1 MMQSVVFSYLIPFP
15 LLVIL
20 IAAAIGVVLY
30 ARYLGLR
37 GWPFRLLA
45 AGFVLLALANPS
57 LRIEER
63 QGLSDI
69 VLIVVDATS
78 SHGLGERA
86 AQTDLILNQLQ
97 ERVANKDS
105 DVEIFRVKDGQKNSG
120 TLIFSEIRQAL
131 PDIPANRLSGIFIIS
146 DGQAHEDFVGLPIN
160 VPVHHIVIGEKRT
173 FDRKLSVLNAP
184 AFGIIGESVPM
195 VLRVDDL
202 DNEQNTQNQSAV
214 VYARVGSGRVIEFTV
229 PIGQD
234 TELRVNVGNAGQ
246 NIIEFWI
253 DPLDGELTEQNNRS
267 VVVVNGVRDRLRVLL
282 VSGAPH
288 PGGRVWRNLL
298 KSDSSVD
305 LVHFTILRPPA
316 KQDGVP
322 VSELSLIAFPTRE
335 LFMEK
340 IDDFDLIIFDR
351 YKRRGILPRSYLEN
365 IARYVRDGG
374 AILVAAGP
382 DFASA
387 NSIYRSPLQDVL
399 PAAPTARVIEER
411 YIPTVTDLGDRHPV
425 TRGLPQQDN
434 WGAWLRQIEVI
445 PDRGQTLMSGV
456 DERALLTL
464 DRVGAGRVALLA
476 SDHAWLWYRGYEAGG
491 PQQELL
497 KRLAHWLM
505 KEPELEEESITISVE
520 GERVDVRQYSLSE
533 TLEPAE
539 VLAPDGAIS
548 VINIEP
554 SGPGEFTGKFV
565 SPEQGIFEIRS
576 NGVQRVFAKGAA
588 NPIEFFDPRPSVD
601 VLAPLV
607 SVTKGGQIWALD
619 GLPSIREIRKGRIAA
634 GRNWMGVVKNNAY
647 ATLGVRQSPLF
658 PPWLYLLLALGS
670 AVLGWLREG
679 RFERR

>member
-1 MMQSVVFSYLIPFP
+1 MQSMVFSYLIPFP
-15 LLVIL
+15 LLMIL
-20 IAAAIGVVLY
+20 AAIGIAVVLY

-37 GWPFRLLA
+37 GWPFRMLA
-45 AGFVLLALANPS
+45 AGFILLALSNPS

-69 VLIVVDATS
+69 VLIVVDETS
-78 SHGLGERA
+78 SHGLAERA
-86 AQTDLILNQLQ
+86 AQTDLVLNQLQ
-97 ERVANKDS
+97 ERISNENCDI
-105 DVEIFRVKDGQKNSG
+105 EILRVKDGEKNLG

-131 PDIPANRLSGIFIIS
+131 SDIPKNRLGGIFIIS
-146 DGQAHEDFVGLPIN
+146 DGQAHESFLGFPID
-160 VPVHHIVIGEKRT
+160 VPVHHIVIGEKRR

-202 DNEQNTQNQSAV
+202 DNEENAQSQSARI
-214 VYARVGSGRVIEFTV
+214 YARVGSGRIIEFSV
-229 PIGQD
+229 PIGED

-253 DPLDGELTEQNNRS
+253 DPLEGELTDQNNRS

-351 YKRRGILPRSYLEN
+351 YKRRGILPRSYFEN

-399 PAAPTARVIEER
+399 PAAPSARVIEER
-411 YIPTVTDLGDRHPV
+411 YVPAVTDLGDRHPV

-434 WGAWLRQIEVI
+434 WGAWLRQIELI
-445 PDRGQTLMSGV
+445 PERGQTLMTGV
-456 DERALLTL
+456 DGRALLTL
-464 DRVGAGRVALLA
+464 DRVGTGRVALLA
-476 SDHAWLWYRGYEAGG
+476 SDHAWLWYRGYEEGG
-491 PQQELL
+491 PQQEFL

-505 KEPELEEESITISVE
+505 KEPELEEESITVTIE
-520 GERVDVRQYSLSE
+520 GEQVEVRQQSLSE
-533 TLEPAE
+533 TLEPANMRT
-539 VLAPDGAIS
+539 PNGAIS
-548 VINIEP
+548 VINMEP
-554 SGPGEFTGKFV
+554 SGPGEFAGAFV
-565 SPEQGIFEIRS
+565 TPEQGIFEIRS
-576 NGVQRVFAKGAA
+576 NGIQRVFAKGAA
-588 NPIEFFDPRPSVD
+588 NPIEFFDPRPSLD

-607 SVTKGGQIWALD
+607 SATKGAQIWALD
-619 GLPSIREIRKGRIAA
+619 GLPTIRETRSGRIAA
-634 GRNWMGVVKNNAY
+634 GRNWMGVVKNNAF
-647 ATLGVRQSPLF
+647 ATLGVRQSPLL
-658 PPWLYLLLALGS
+658 PPWLYLLLALGT

>member
-1 MMQSVVFSYLIPFP
+1 MQSMVFSYLIPFP
-15 LLVIL
+15 LLMIL
-20 IAAAIGVVLY
+20 AAIGIAVVLY

-37 GWPFRLLA
+37 GWPFRMLA
-45 AGFVLLALANPS
+45 AGFILLALSNPS

-69 VLIVVDATS
+69 VLIVVDETS
-78 SHGLGERA
+78 SHGLAERA
-86 AQTDLILNQLQ
+86 AQTDLVLNQLQ
-97 ERVANKDS
+97 ERISNENRDI
-105 DVEIFRVKDGQKNSG
+105 EILRVKDGEKNSG

-131 PDIPANRLSGIFIIS
+131 SDIPTNRLGGIFIIS
-146 DGQAHEDFVGLPIN
+146 DGQAHESFLGFPID
-160 VPVHHIVIGEKRT
+160 VPVHHIVIGEKRR

-202 DNEQNTQNQSAV
+202 DNEENAQSQSARI
-214 VYARVGSGRVIEFTV
+214 YARVGSGRIIEFSV
-229 PIGQD
+229 PIGED

-253 DPLDGELTEQNNRS
+253 DPLKDELTDQNNRS

-351 YKRRGILPRSYLEN
+351 YKRRGILPRSYFEN

-399 PAAPTARVIEER
+399 PAAPSARVIEER
-411 YIPTVTDLGDRHPV
+411 YVPAVTDLGDRHPV

-434 WGAWLRQIEVI
+434 WGAWLRQIELI
-445 PDRGQTLMSGV
+445 PERGQTLMTGV
-456 DERALLTL
+456 DGRALLTL
-464 DRVGAGRVALLA
+464 DRVGTGRVALLA
-476 SDHAWLWYRGYEAGG
+476 SDHAWLWYRGYEEGG
-491 PQQELL
+491 PQQEFL

-505 KEPELEEESITISVE
+505 KEPELEEESITVTIE
-520 GERVDVRQYSLSE
+520 GEQVEVRQQSLSE
-533 TLEPAE
+533 TLEPANMRT
-539 VLAPDGAIS
+539 PNGAIS
-548 VINIEP
+548 VINMEP
-554 SGPGEFTGKFV
+554 SGPGEFAGAFV
-565 SPEQGIFEIRS
+565 TPEQGIFEIRS
-576 NGVQRVFAKGAA
+576 NGIQRVFAKGAP
-588 NPIEFFDPRPSVD
+588 NPIEFFDPRPSLD

-607 SVTKGGQIWALD
+607 SATKGAQIWALD
-619 GLPSIREIRKGRIAA
+619 GLPTIRETRSGRIAA
-634 GRNWMGVVKNNAY
+634 GRNWMGVVKNNAF
-647 ATLGVRQSPLF
+647 ATLGVRQSPLL
-658 PPWLYLLLALGS
+658 PPWLYLLLALGT

>member
-1 MMQSVVFSYLIPFP
+1 MQSMVFSYLIPFP
-15 LLVIL
+15 LLMIL
-20 IAAAIGVVLY
+20 AAIGIAVVLY

-37 GWPFRLLA
+37 GWPFRMLA
-45 AGFVLLALANPS
+45 AGFILLALSNPS

-69 VLIVVDATS
+69 VLIVVDETS
-78 SHGLGERA
+78 SHGLAERA
-86 AQTDLILNQLQ
+86 AQTDLVLNQLQ
-97 ERVANKDS
+97 ERISNENRDI
-105 DVEIFRVKDGQKNSG
+105 EILRVKDGEKNSG

-131 PDIPANRLSGIFIIS
+131 SDIPTNRLGGIFIIS
-146 DGQAHEDFVGLPIN
+146 DGQAHESFLGFPID
-160 VPVHHIVIGEKRT
+160 VPVHHIVIGEKRR

-202 DNEQNTQNQSAV
+202 DNEENAQSQSARI
-214 VYARVGSGRVIEFTV
+214 YARVGSGRIIEFSV
-229 PIGQD
+229 PIGED

-253 DPLDGELTEQNNRS
+253 DPLEGELTDQNNRS

-351 YKRRGILPRSYLEN
+351 YKRRGILPRSYFEN

-399 PAAPTARVIEER
+399 PAAPSARVIEER
-411 YIPTVTDLGDRHPV
+411 YVPAITDLGDRHPV

-434 WGAWLRQIEVI
+434 WGAWLRQIEMI
-445 PDRGQTLMSGV
+445 PERGQTLMSGV
-456 DERALLTL
+456 DGRALLTL
-464 DRVGAGRVALLA
+464 DRVGKGRVALLA
-476 SDHAWLWYRGYEAGG
+476 SDHAWLWYRGYEEGG

-505 KEPELEEESITISVE
+505 KEPELEEESITVTIE
-520 GERVDVRQYSLSE
+520 GEQVEVRQHSLSE
-533 TLEPAE
+533 TLEPANIRT
-539 VLAPDGAIS
+539 PNGAIS
-548 VINIEP
+548 VINMEP
-554 SGPGEFTGKFV
+554 SGPGEFAGAFV
-565 SPEQGIFEIRS
+565 TPEQGIFEIRS
-576 NGVQRVFAKGAA
+576 NGTQRVFAKGAA

-601 VLAPLV
+601 ILAPLV
-607 SVTKGGQIWALD
+607 SATKGAQIWALD
-619 GLPSIREIRKGRIAA
+619 GLPTIRETRSGRIAA
-634 GRNWMGVVKNNAY
+634 GRNWMGVVKNNAF
-647 ATLGVRQSPLF
+647 ATLGVRQSPLL

>member
-1 MMQSVVFSYLIPFP
+1 MQSMVFSYLIPFP
-15 LLVIL
+15 LLMIL
-20 IAAAIGVVLY
+20 AAIGIAVVLY

-37 GWPFRLLA
+37 GWPFRMLA
-45 AGFVLLALANPS
+45 AVFILLALSNPS

-69 VLIVVDATS
+69 VLIVVDETS
-78 SHGLGERA
+78 SHGLAERA
-86 AQTDLILNQLQ
+86 AQTDLVLNQLQ
-97 ERVANKDS
+97 ERISNENRDI
-105 DVEIFRVKDGQKNSG
+105 EILRVKDGEKNSG

-131 PDIPANRLSGIFIIS
+131 SDIPTNRLGGIFIIS
-146 DGQAHEDFVGLPIN
+146 DGQAHESFLGFPID
-160 VPVHHIVIGEKRT
+160 VPVHHIVIGEKRR

-202 DNEQNTQNQSAV
+202 DNEENAQSQSARI
-214 VYARVGSGRVIEFTV
+214 YARVGSGRIIEFSV
-229 PIGQD
+229 PIGED

-253 DPLDGELTEQNNRS
+253 DPLKDELTDQNNRS

-351 YKRRGILPRSYLEN
+351 YKRRGILPRSYFEN

-399 PAAPTARVIEER
+399 PAAPSARVIEER
-411 YIPTVTDLGDRHPV
+411 YVPAVTDLGDRHPV

-434 WGAWLRQIEVI
+434 WGAWLRQIELI
-445 PDRGQTLMSGV
+445 PERGQTLMTGV
-456 DERALLTL
+456 DGRALLTL
-464 DRVGAGRVALLA
+464 DRVGTGRVALLA
-476 SDHAWLWYRGYEAGG
+476 SDHAWLWYRGYEEGG
-491 PQQELL
+491 PQQEFL

-505 KEPELEEESITISVE
+505 KEPELEEESITVTIE
-520 GERVDVRQYSLSE
+520 GEKVEVRQQSLSE
-533 TLEPAE
+533 TLEPANMRT
-539 VLAPDGAIS
+539 PNGAIS
-548 VINIEP
+548 VINMEP
-554 SGPGEFTGKFV
+554 SGPGEFAGAFV
-565 SPEQGIFEIRS
+565 TPEQGIFEIRS
-576 NGVQRVFAKGAA
+576 NGIQRVFAKGAA
-588 NPIEFFDPRPSVD
+588 NPIEFFDPRPSLD

-607 SVTKGGQIWALD
+607 SATKGAQIWALD
-619 GLPSIREIRKGRIAA
+619 GLPTIRETRSGRIAA
-634 GRNWMGVVKNNAY
+634 GRNWVGVVKNNAF
-647 ATLGVRQSPLF
+647 ATLGVRQSPLL
-658 PPWLYLLLALGS
+658 PPWLYLLLALGT

>member
-1 MMQSVVFSYLIPFP
+1 MVFSYLIPFP
-15 LLVIL
+15 LLMIL
-20 IAAAIGVVLY
+20 AAIGIAVVLY

-37 GWPFRLLA
+37 GWPFRMLA
-45 AGFVLLALANPS
+45 AGFILLALSNPS

-69 VLIVVDATS
+69 VLIVVDETS
-78 SHGLGERA
+78 SHGLAERA
-86 AQTDLILNQLQ
+86 AQTDLVLNQLQ
-97 ERVANKDS
+97 ERISNENRDI
-105 DVEIFRVKDGQKNSG
+105 EILRVKDGEKNSG

-131 PDIPANRLSGIFIIS
+131 SDIPTNRLGGIFIIS
-146 DGQAHEDFVGLPIN
+146 DGQAHESFLGFPID
-160 VPVHHIVIGEKRT
+160 VPVHHIVIGEKRR

-202 DNEQNTQNQSAV
+202 DNEENAQSQSARI
-214 VYARVGSGRVIEFTV
+214 YARVGSGRIIEFSV
-229 PIGQD
+229 PIGED

-253 DPLDGELTEQNNRS
+253 DPLKDELTDQNNRS

-351 YKRRGILPRSYLEN
+351 YKRRGILPRSYFEN

-399 PAAPTARVIEER
+399 PAAPSARVIEER
-411 YIPTVTDLGDRHPV
+411 YVPAVTDLGDRHPV

-434 WGAWLRQIEVI
+434 WGAWLRQIELI
-445 PDRGQTLMSGV
+445 PERGQTLMTGV
-456 DERALLTL
+456 DGRALLTL
-464 DRVGAGRVALLA
+464 DRVGTGRVALLA
-476 SDHAWLWYRGYEAGG
+476 SDHAWLWYRGYEEGG
-491 PQQELL
+491 PQQEFL

-505 KEPELEEESITISVE
+505 KEPELEEESITVTIE
-520 GERVDVRQYSLSE
+520 GEKVEVRQQSLSE
-533 TLEPAE
+533 TLEPANMRT
-539 VLAPDGAIS
+539 PNGAIS
-548 VINIEP
+548 VINMEP
-554 SGPGEFTGKFV
+554 SGPGEFAGAFV
-565 SPEQGIFEIRS
+565 TPEQGIFEIRS
-576 NGVQRVFAKGAA
+576 NGIQRVFAKGAA
-588 NPIEFFDPRPSVD
+588 NPIEFFDPRPSLD

-607 SVTKGGQIWALD
+607 SATKGAQIWALD
-619 GLPSIREIRKGRIAA
+619 GLPTIRETRSGRIAA
-634 GRNWMGVVKNNAY
+634 GRNWMGVVKNNAF
-647 ATLGVRQSPLF
+647 ATLGVRQSPLL
-658 PPWLYLLLALGS
+658 PPWLYLLLALGT

>member
-1 MMQSVVFSYLIPFP
+1 MQSMVFSYLIPFP
-15 LLVIL
+15 LLMIL
-20 IAAAIGVVLY
+20 AAIGIAVVLY

-37 GWPFRLLA
+37 GWPFRMLA
-45 AGFVLLALANPS
+45 AGFILLALSNPS

-69 VLIVVDATS
+69 VLIVVDETS
-78 SHGLGERA
+78 SHGLAERA
-86 AQTDLILNQLQ
+86 AQTDLVLNQLQ
-97 ERVANKDS
+97 ERISNENRDI
-105 DVEIFRVKDGQKNSG
+105 EILRVKDGEKNSG

-131 PDIPANRLSGIFIIS
+131 SDIPTNRLGGIFIIS
-146 DGQAHEDFVGLPIN
+146 DGQAHESFLGFPID
-160 VPVHHIVIGEKRT
+160 VPVHHIVIGEKRR

-202 DNEQNTQNQSAV
+202 DNEENAQSQSARI
-214 VYARVGSGRVIEFTV
+214 YARVGSGRIIEFSV
-229 PIGQD
+229 PIGED

-253 DPLDGELTEQNNRS
+253 DPLKDELTDQNNRS

-351 YKRRGILPRSYLEN
+351 YKRRGILPRSYFEN

-399 PAAPTARVIEER
+399 PAAPSARVIEER
-411 YIPTVTDLGDRHPV
+411 YVPAVTDLGDRHPV

-434 WGAWLRQIEVI
+434 WGAWLRQIELI
-445 PDRGQTLMSGV
+445 PERGQTLMTGV
-456 DERALLTL
+456 DGRALLTL
-464 DRVGAGRVALLA
+464 DRVGTGRVALLA
-476 SDHAWLWYRGYEAGG
+476 SDHAWLWYRGYEEGG
-491 PQQELL
+491 PQQEFL

-505 KEPELEEESITISVE
+505 KEPELEEESITVTIE
-520 GERVDVRQYSLSE
+520 GEKVEVRQQSLSE
-533 TLEPAE
+533 TLEPANMRT
-539 VLAPDGAIS
+539 PNGAIS
-548 VINIEP
+548 VINMEP
-554 SGPGEFTGKFV
+554 SGPGEFAGAFV
-565 SPEQGIFEIRS
+565 TPEQGIFEIRS
-576 NGVQRVFAKGAA
+576 NGIQRVFAKGAA
-588 NPIEFFDPRPSVD
+588 NPIEFFDPRPSLD

-607 SVTKGGQIWALD
+607 SATKGAQIWALD
-619 GLPSIREIRKGRIAA
+619 GLPTIRETRSGRIAA
-634 GRNWMGVVKNNAY
+634 GRNWMGVVKNNAF
-647 ATLGVRQSPLF
+647 ATLGVRQSPLL
-658 PPWLYLLLALGS
+658 PPWLYLLLALGT

>member
-1 MMQSVVFSYLIPFP
+1 MQSMVFSYLIPFP
-15 LLVIL
+15 LLMIL
-20 IAAAIGVVLY
+20 AAIGIAVVLY

-37 GWPFRLLA
+37 GWPFRMLA
-45 AGFVLLALANPS
+45 AGFILLALSNPS

-69 VLIVVDATS
+69 VLIVVDETS
-78 SHGLGERA
+78 SHGLAERA
-86 AQTDLILNQLQ
+86 AQTDLVLNQLQ
-97 ERVANKDS
+97 ERISNENRDI
-105 DVEIFRVKDGQKNSG
+105 EILRVKDGEKNSG

-131 PDIPANRLSGIFIIS
+131 SDIPTNRLGGIFIIS
-146 DGQAHEDFVGLPIN
+146 DGQAHESFLGFPID
-160 VPVHHIVIGEKRT
+160 VPVHHIVIGEKRR

-202 DNEQNTQNQSAV
+202 DNEENAQSQSARI
-214 VYARVGSGRVIEFTV
+214 YARVGTGRIIEFSV
-229 PIGQD
+229 SIGED

-253 DPLDGELTEQNNRS
+253 DPLKDELTDQNNRS

-351 YKRRGILPRSYLEN
+351 YKWRGILPRSYFEN

-399 PAAPTARVIEER
+399 PAAPSARVIEER
-411 YIPTVTDLGDRHPV
+411 YVPAVTDLGDRHPV

-434 WGAWLRQIEVI
+434 WGAWLRQIELI
-445 PDRGQTLMSGV
+445 PERGQTLMTGV
-456 DERALLTL
+456 DGRALLTL
-464 DRVGAGRVALLA
+464 DRVGTGRVALLA
-476 SDHAWLWYRGYEAGG
+476 SDHAWLWYRGYEEGG
-491 PQQELL
+491 PQQEFL

-505 KEPELEEESITISVE
+505 KEPELEEESITVTIE
-520 GERVDVRQYSLSE
+520 GEQVEVRQQSLSE
-533 TLEPAE
+533 TLEPANMRT
-539 VLAPDGAIS
+539 PNGAIS
-548 VINIEP
+548 VINMEP
-554 SGPGEFTGKFV
+554 SGPGEFAGAFV
-565 SPEQGIFEIRS
+565 TPEQGIFEIRS
-576 NGVQRVFAKGAA
+576 NGIQRVFAKGAA
-588 NPIEFFDPRPSVD
+588 NPIEFFDPRPSLD

-607 SVTKGGQIWALD
+607 SATKGAQIWALD
-619 GLPSIREIRKGRIAA
+619 GLPTIRETRSGRIAA
-634 GRNWMGVVKNNAY
+634 GRNWMGVVKNNAF
-647 ATLGVRQSPLF
+647 ATLGVRQSPLL
-658 PPWLYLLLALGS
+658 PPWLYLLLALGT

>member
-15 LLVIL
+15 LLLIL
-20 IAAAIGVVLY
+20 IATAIAVGIY

-37 GWPFRLLA
+37 GWPFRMLA
-45 AGFVLLALANPS
+45 AGFVLLALSNPS

-69 VLIVVDATS
+69 VLIVVDETS
-78 SHGLGERA
+78 SHGLAKRA
-86 AQTDLILNQLQ
+86 SQTDLILNQLQ
-97 ERVANKDS
+97 ERVANKDRV
-105 DVEIFRVKDGQKNSG
+105 VEILRVKDGQKNSG
-120 TLIFSEIRQAL
+120 TLILSEIRQAL
-131 PDIPANRLSGIFIIS
+131 SDIPANRLGGVFIIS
-146 DGQAHEDFVGLPIN
+146 DGQAHEDFVGLPID

-202 DNEQNTQNQSAV
+202 DNERNTQNQSAL
-214 VYARVGSGRVIEFTV
+214 VYARVGSGRV
-229 PIGQD
+229 
-234 TELRVNVGNAGQ
+234 
-246 NIIEFWI
+246 IEFWI

-411 YIPTVTDLGDRHPV
+411 YVPKVTDLGDRHPV
-425 TRGLPQQDN
+425 TRGLPQQEN

-505 KEPELEEESITISVE
+505 KEPELEEESVTISVE
-520 GERVDVRQYSLSE
+520 GEQVDIRQYSLSE

-539 VLAPDGAIS
+539 IRTPDGAIS
-548 VINIEP
+548 TIIMAP
-554 SGPGEFTGKFV
+554 SGPGEFTGTFV

-601 VLAPLV
+601 VFAPLV
-607 SVTKGGQIWALD
+607 SATKGGQIWALD
-619 GLPSIREIRKGRIAA
+619 GLPSIREIRRGRIAA
-634 GRNWMGVVKNNAY
+634 GRNWMGIVKNNAY

-679 RFERR
+679 R

>member
-1 MMQSVVFSYLIPFP
+1 MQSMVFSYLIPFP
-15 LLVIL
+15 LLMIL
-20 IAAAIGVVLY
+20 AAIGIAVVLY

-37 GWPFRLLA
+37 GWPFRMLA
-45 AGFVLLALANPS
+45 AGFILLALSNPS

-69 VLIVVDATS
+69 VLIVVDETS
-78 SHGLGERA
+78 SHGLAERA
-86 AQTDLILNQLQ
+86 AQTDLVLNQLQ
-97 ERVANKDS
+97 ERISNENRDI
-105 DVEIFRVKDGQKNSG
+105 EILRVKDGEKNSG

-131 PDIPANRLSGIFIIS
+131 SDIPTNRLGGIFIIS
-146 DGQAHEDFVGLPIN
+146 DGQAHESFSGFPID
-160 VPVHHIVIGEKRT
+160 VPVHHIVIGEKRR

-202 DNEQNTQNQSAV
+202 DNEENAQSQSARI
-214 VYARVGSGRVIEFTV
+214 YARVGSGRIIEFSV
-229 PIGQD
+229 PIGED

-253 DPLDGELTEQNNRS
+253 DPLKDELTDQNNRS

-351 YKRRGILPRSYLEN
+351 YKRRGILPRSYFEN

-399 PAAPTARVIEER
+399 PAAPSARVIEER
-411 YIPTVTDLGDRHPV
+411 YVPAVTDLGDRHPV

-434 WGAWLRQIEVI
+434 WGAWLRQIELI
-445 PDRGQTLMSGV
+445 PERGQTLMTGV
-456 DERALLTL
+456 DGRALLTL
-464 DRVGAGRVALLA
+464 DRVGTGRVALLA
-476 SDHAWLWYRGYEAGG
+476 SDHAWLWYRGYEEGG
-491 PQQELL
+491 PQQEFL

-505 KEPELEEESITISVE
+505 KEPELEEESITVTIE
-520 GERVDVRQYSLSE
+520 GEQVEVRQQSLSE
-533 TLEPAE
+533 TLEPANMRT
-539 VLAPDGAIS
+539 PNGAIS
-548 VINIEP
+548 VINMEP
-554 SGPGEFTGKFV
+554 SGPGEFAGAFV
-565 SPEQGIFEIRS
+565 TPEQGIFEIRS
-576 NGVQRVFAKGAA
+576 NGIQRVFAKGAA
-588 NPIEFFDPRPSVD
+588 NPIEFFDPRPSLD

-607 SVTKGGQIWALD
+607 SATKGAQIWALD
-619 GLPSIREIRKGRIAA
+619 GLPTIRETRSGRIAA
-634 GRNWMGVVKNNAY
+634 GRNWMGVVKNNAF
-647 ATLGVRQSPLF
+647 ATLGVRQSPLL
-658 PPWLYLLLALGS
+658 PPWLYLLLALGT

>member
-1 MMQSVVFSYLIPFP
+1 MQSMVFSYLIPFP
-15 LLVIL
+15 LLMIL
-20 IAAAIGVVLY
+20 AAIGIAVVLY

-37 GWPFRLLA
+37 GWPFRMLA
-45 AGFVLLALANPS
+45 AGFILLALSNPS

-69 VLIVVDATS
+69 VLIVVDETS
-78 SHGLGERA
+78 SHGLAERA
-86 AQTDLILNQLQ
+86 AQTDLVLNQLQ
-97 ERVANKDS
+97 ERISNENRDI
-105 DVEIFRVKDGQKNSG
+105 EILRVKDGEKNSG

-131 PDIPANRLSGIFIIS
+131 SDIPKNRLGGIFIIS
-146 DGQAHEDFVGLPIN
+146 DGQAHESFSGFPID
-160 VPVHHIVIGEKRT
+160 VPVHHIVIGEKRR

-202 DNEQNTQNQSAV
+202 DNEENAQSQSARI
-214 VYARVGSGRVIEFTV
+214 YARVGSGRIIEFSV
-229 PIGQD
+229 PIGED

-253 DPLDGELTEQNNRS
+253 DPLKDELTDQNNRS

-351 YKRRGILPRSYLEN
+351 YKRRGILPRSYFEN

-399 PAAPTARVIEER
+399 PAAPSARVIEER
-411 YIPTVTDLGDRHPV
+411 YVPAITDLGDRHPV

-434 WGAWLRQIEVI
+434 WGAWLRQIELI
-445 PDRGQTLMSGV
+445 PERGQTLMTGV
-456 DERALLTL
+456 DGRALLTL
-464 DRVGAGRVALLA
+464 DRVGTGRVALLA
-476 SDHAWLWYRGYEAGG
+476 SDHAWLWYRGYEEGG
-491 PQQELL
+491 PQQEFL

-505 KEPELEEESITISVE
+505 KEPELEEESITVTIE
-520 GERVDVRQYSLSE
+520 GEQVEVRQQSLSE
-533 TLEPAE
+533 TLEPANMRT
-539 VLAPDGAIS
+539 PNGAIS
-548 VINIEP
+548 VINMEP
-554 SGPGEFTGKFV
+554 SGPGEFAGAFV
-565 SPEQGIFEIRS
+565 TPEQGIFEIRS
-576 NGVQRVFAKGAA
+576 NGIQRVFAKGAA
-588 NPIEFFDPRPSVD
+588 NPIEFFDPRPSLD

-607 SVTKGGQIWALD
+607 SATKGAQIWALD
-619 GLPSIREIRKGRIAA
+619 GLPTIRETRSGRIAA
-634 GRNWMGVVKNNAY
+634 GRNWMGVVKNNAF
-647 ATLGVRQSPLF
+647 ATLGVRQSPLL
-658 PPWLYLLLALGS
+658 PPWLYLLLALGT

>member
-1 MMQSVVFSYLIPFP
+1 MQSMVFSYLIPFP
-15 LLVIL
+15 LLMIL
-20 IAAAIGVVLY
+20 AAIGIAVVLY

-37 GWPFRLLA
+37 GWPFRMLA
-45 AGFVLLALANPS
+45 AGFILLALSNPS

-69 VLIVVDATS
+69 VLIVVDETS
-78 SHGLGERA
+78 SHGLAERA
-86 AQTDLILNQLQ
+86 AQTDLVLNQLQ
-97 ERVANKDS
+97 ERISNENRDI
-105 DVEIFRVKDGQKNSG
+105 EILRVKDGEKNSG

-131 PDIPANRLSGIFIIS
+131 SDIPTNRLGGIFIIS
-146 DGQAHEDFVGLPIN
+146 DGQAHESFLGFPID
-160 VPVHHIVIGEKRT
+160 VPVHHIVIGEKRR

-202 DNEQNTQNQSAV
+202 DNEENAQSQSARM
-214 VYARVGSGRVIEFTV
+214 YARVGSGRIIEFSV
-229 PIGQD
+229 PIGED

-253 DPLDGELTEQNNRS
+253 DPLKDELTDQNNRS

-351 YKRRGILPRSYLEN
+351 YKRRGILPRSYFEN

-399 PAAPTARVIEER
+399 PAAPSARVIEER
-411 YIPTVTDLGDRHPV
+411 YVPAVTDLGDRHPV

-434 WGAWLRQIEVI
+434 WGAWLRQIELI
-445 PDRGQTLMSGV
+445 PERGQTLMTGV
-456 DERALLTL
+456 DGRALLTL
-464 DRVGAGRVALLA
+464 DRVGTGRVALLA
-476 SDHAWLWYRGYEAGG
+476 SDHAWLWYRGYEEGG
-491 PQQELL
+491 PQQEFL

-505 KEPELEEESITISVE
+505 KEPELEEESITVTIE
-520 GERVDVRQYSLSE
+520 GEQVEVRQQSLSE
-533 TLEPAE
+533 TLEPANMRT
-539 VLAPDGAIS
+539 PNGAIS
-548 VINIEP
+548 VINMEP
-554 SGPGEFTGKFV
+554 SGPGEFAGAFV
-565 SPEQGIFEIRS
+565 TPEQGIFEIRS
-576 NGVQRVFAKGAA
+576 NGIQRVFAKGAA
-588 NPIEFFDPRPSVD
+588 NPIEFFDPRPSLD

-607 SVTKGGQIWALD
+607 SATKGAQIWALD
-619 GLPSIREIRKGRIAA
+619 GLPTIRETRSGRIAA
-634 GRNWMGVVKNNAY
+634 GRNWMGVVKNNAF
-647 ATLGVRQSPLF
+647 ATLGVRQSPLL
-658 PPWLYLLLALGS
+658 PPWLYLLLALGT

>member
-1 MMQSVVFSYLIPFP
+1 MQSVVFSYLIPFP
-15 LLVIL
+15 LLMIL
-20 IAAAIGVVLY
+20 SATGIAVVLY

-37 GWPFRLLA
+37 GWPFRMLA
-45 AGFVLLALANPS
+45 AGFILLALSNPS

-69 VLIVVDATS
+69 VLIVVDETS
-78 SHGLGERA
+78 SHGLAERA
-86 AQTDLILNQLQ
+86 AQTDLVLNQLQ
-97 ERVANKDS
+97 ERISNENCDI
-105 DVEIFRVKDGQKNSG
+105 EILRVKDGEKNSG

-131 PDIPANRLSGIFIIS
+131 SDIPTNRLGGIFIIS
-146 DGQAHEDFVGLPIN
+146 DGQAHESFLGFPID
-160 VPVHHIVIGEKRT
+160 VPVHHIVIGEKRR

-202 DNEQNTQNQSAV
+202 DNEENAQSQSARI
-214 VYARVGSGRVIEFTV
+214 YARVGSGRIIEFSV
-229 PIGQD
+229 PIGED

-253 DPLDGELTEQNNRS
+253 DPLKDELTDQNNRS

-351 YKRRGILPRSYLEN
+351 YKRRGILPRSYFEN

-399 PAAPTARVIEER
+399 PAAPSARVIEER
-411 YIPTVTDLGDRHPV
+411 YVPAVTDLGDRHPV

-434 WGAWLRQIEVI
+434 WGAWLRQIELI
-445 PDRGQTLMSGV
+445 PERGQTLMTGV
-456 DERALLTL
+456 DGRALLTL
-464 DRVGAGRVALLA
+464 DRVGTGRVALLA
-476 SDHAWLWYRGYEAGG
+476 SDHAWLWYRGYEEGG
-491 PQQELL
+491 PQQEFL

-505 KEPELEEESITISVE
+505 KEPELEEESITVTIE
-520 GERVDVRQYSLSE
+520 GEKVEVRQQSLSE
-533 TLEPAE
+533 TLEPANMRT
-539 VLAPDGAIS
+539 PNGAIS
-548 VINIEP
+548 VINMEP
-554 SGPGEFTGKFV
+554 SGPGEFAGAFV
-565 SPEQGIFEIRS
+565 TPEQGIFEIRS
-576 NGVQRVFAKGAA
+576 NGIQRVFAKGAA
-588 NPIEFFDPRPSVD
+588 NPIEFFDPRPSLD

-607 SVTKGGQIWALD
+607 SATKGAQIWALD
-619 GLPSIREIRKGRIAA
+619 GLPTIRETRSGRIAA
-634 GRNWMGVVKNNAY
+634 GRNWMGVVKNNAF
-647 ATLGVRQSPLF
+647 ATLGVRQSPLL
-658 PPWLYLLLALGS
+658 PPWLYLLLALGT

>member
-1 MMQSVVFSYLIPFP
+1 MQSMVFSYLIPFP
-15 LLVIL
+15 LLMIL
-20 IAAAIGVVLY
+20 AAIGIAVVLY

-37 GWPFRLLA
+37 GWPFRMLA
-45 AGFVLLALANPS
+45 AGFILLALSNPS

-69 VLIVVDATS
+69 VLIVVDETS
-78 SHGLGERA
+78 SHGLAERA
-86 AQTDLILNQLQ
+86 AQTDLVLNQLQ
-97 ERVANKDS
+97 ERISNENRDI
-105 DVEIFRVKDGQKNSG
+105 EILRVKDGEKNSG

-131 PDIPANRLSGIFIIS
+131 SDIPKNRLGGIFIIS
-146 DGQAHEDFVGLPIN
+146 DGQAHESFSGFPID
-160 VPVHHIVIGEKRT
+160 VPVHHIVIGEKRR

-202 DNEQNTQNQSAV
+202 DNEENAQSQSARI
-214 VYARVGSGRVIEFTV
+214 YARVGSGRIIEFSV
-229 PIGQD
+229 PIGED

-253 DPLDGELTEQNNRS
+253 DPLEGELTDQNNRS

-351 YKRRGILPRSYLEN
+351 YKRRGILPRSYFEN

-399 PAAPTARVIEER
+399 PAAPSARVIEER
-411 YIPTVTDLGDRHPV
+411 YVPAVTDLGDRHPV

-434 WGAWLRQIEVI
+434 WGAWLRQIELI
-445 PDRGQTLMSGV
+445 PERGQTLMTGV
-456 DERALLTL
+456 DGRALLTL
-464 DRVGAGRVALLA
+464 DRVGTGRVALLA
-476 SDHAWLWYRGYEAGG
+476 SDHAWLWYRGYEEGG
-491 PQQELL
+491 PQQEFL

-505 KEPELEEESITISVE
+505 KEPELEEESITVTIE
-520 GERVDVRQYSLSE
+520 GEKVEVRQQSLSE
-533 TLEPAE
+533 TLEPANMRT
-539 VLAPDGAIS
+539 PNGAIS
-548 VINIEP
+548 VINMEP
-554 SGPGEFTGKFV
+554 SGPGEFAGAFV
-565 SPEQGIFEIRS
+565 TPEQGIFEIRS
-576 NGVQRVFAKGAA
+576 NGIQRVFAKGAA
-588 NPIEFFDPRPSVD
+588 NPIEFFDPRPSLD

-607 SVTKGGQIWALD
+607 SATKGAQIWALD
-619 GLPSIREIRKGRIAA
+619 GLPTIRETRSGRIAA
-634 GRNWMGVVKNNAY
+634 GRNWMGVVKNNAF
-647 ATLGVRQSPLF
+647 ATLGVRQSPLL

>member
-1 MMQSVVFSYLIPFP
+1 MMQSVVFSYLIAFP
-15 LLVIL
+15 LLLIL
-20 IAAAIGVVLY
+20 IATAIAVVLY

-37 GWPFRLLA
+37 GWPFRMLA

-69 VLIVVDATS
+69 VLIVVDETS
-78 SHGLGERA
+78 SHGLADRA

-97 ERVANKDS
+97 ERIANKDR
-105 DVEIFRVKDGQKNSG
+105 DIEILRVKDGEKNSG

-131 PDIPANRLSGIFIIS
+131 SDIPANRLSGIFIIS
-146 DGQAHEDFVGLPIN
+146 DGQAHEDFVGLPID

-202 DNEQNTQNQSAV
+202 DNEQNTHNQSARV
-214 VYARVGSGRVIEFTV
+214 HARVGSGRVIEFTV
-229 PIGQD
+229 PIGED

-387 NSIYRSPLQDVL
+387 NSIYRSPLQDIL

-425 TRGLPQQDN
+425 TRGLPQQNN

-445 PDRGQTLMSGV
+445 PDRGQTLM
-456 DERALLTL
+456 
-464 DRVGAGRVALLA
+464 LA

-520 GERVDVRQYSLSE
+520 GEQVDVRQYSLFE

-539 VLAPDGAIS
+539 IRTPDGAIS
-548 VINIEP
+548 VINMEP
-554 SGPGEFTGKFV
+554 SGPGEFTGTFV

-576 NGVQRVFAKGAA
+576 NGVQRVFGANLGIRWFA
-588 NPIEFFDPRPSVD
+588 IYPRNPQGAHRGR
-601 VLAPLV
+601 
-607 SVTKGGQIWALD
+607 TKLD
-619 GLPSIREIRKGRIAA
+619 GCCQKQRLCDTWCASISIIPTMVISVIGAGISGIGMAA
-634 GRNWMGVVKNNAY
+634 RG
-647 ATLGVRQSPLF
+647 TI
-658 PPWLYLLLALGS
+658 
-670 AVLGWLREG
+670 
-679 RFERR
+679 

>member
-1 MMQSVVFSYLIPFP
+1 MQSMVFSYLIPFP
-15 LLVIL
+15 LLMIL
-20 IAAAIGVVLY
+20 AAIGIAVVLY

-37 GWPFRLLA
+37 GWPFRMLA
-45 AGFVLLALANPS
+45 AGFILLALSNPS

-69 VLIVVDATS
+69 VLIVVDETS
-78 SHGLGERA
+78 SHGLAERA
-86 AQTDLILNQLQ
+86 AQTDLVLNQLQ
-97 ERVANKDS
+97 ERISNENRDI
-105 DVEIFRVKDGQKNSG
+105 EILRVKDGEKNSG

-131 PDIPANRLSGIFIIS
+131 SDIPTNRLGGIFIIS
-146 DGQAHEDFVGLPIN
+146 DGQAHESFLGFPID
-160 VPVHHIVIGEKRT
+160 VPVHHIVIGEKRR

-202 DNEQNTQNQSAV
+202 DNEENAQSQSARI
-214 VYARVGSGRVIEFTV
+214 YARVGSGRIIEFSV
-229 PIGQD
+229 PIGED

-253 DPLDGELTEQNNRS
+253 DPLKDELTDQNNRS

-351 YKRRGILPRSYLEN
+351 YKRRGILPRSYFEN

-399 PAAPTARVIEER
+399 PAAPSARVIEER
-411 YIPTVTDLGDRHPV
+411 YVPAVTDLGDRHPV

-434 WGAWLRQIEVI
+434 WGAWLRQIELI
-445 PDRGQTLMSGV
+445 PERGQTLMTGV
-456 DERALLTL
+456 DGRALLTL
-464 DRVGAGRVALLA
+464 DRVGTGRVALLA
-476 SDHAWLWYRGYEAGG
+476 SDHAWLWYRGYEEGG
-491 PQQELL
+491 PQQEFL

-505 KEPELEEESITISVE
+505 KEPELEEESITVTIE
-520 GERVDVRQYSLSE
+520 GEKVEVRQQSLSE
-533 TLEPAE
+533 TLEPANMRT
-539 VLAPDGAIS
+539 PNGAIS
-548 VINIEP
+548 VINMEP
-554 SGPGEFTGKFV
+554 SGPGEFAGTFV
-565 SPEQGIFEIRS
+565 TPEQGIFEIRS
-576 NGVQRVFAKGAA
+576 NGIQRVFAKGAA
-588 NPIEFFDPRPSVD
+588 NPIEFFDPRPSLD

-607 SVTKGGQIWALD
+607 SATKGAQIWALD
-619 GLPSIREIRKGRIAA
+619 GLPTIRETRSGRIAA
-634 GRNWMGVVKNNAY
+634 GRNWMGVVKNNAF
-647 ATLGVRQSPLF
+647 ATLGVRQSPLL
-658 PPWLYLLLALGS
+658 PPWLYLLLALGT